1 MIESAAFLA
10 PIGPPDTGASSIV
23 MPCPARAAPIARV
36 ASGEI
41 VLMSMKMLPL
51 FMLASTPSRLTTS
64 STCGVLG
71 NIEMAISASLTAT
84 ATLSQ
89 RVAPF
94 ATTASAAADDISNT
108 LSG

>member
-1 MIESAAFLA
+1 
-10 PIGPPDTGASSIV
+10 
-23 MPCPARAAPIARV
+23 V

-71 NIEMAISASLTAT
+71 SIEIAISASFTAA

-94 ATTASAAADDISNT
+94 ATTASAAAHEISKT
-108 LSG
+108 FIG